1 MTWIIGKWDE
11 IKTAISDA
19 WTAFTSWMDEKVI
32 QPVKTALAPVLEWIN
47 TYIITPIK
55 AVIDP
60 IIDLI
65 KQITG
70 WCETPAT
77 KQITITQ
84 QTVVETIYKSTGTKP
99 TVEEAKAMA
108 GGDPMNVLGLNGKPY
123 KPSNDFNNPFGIDL
137 KELEYKA
144 AGGFVDEGQLFI
156 AREAG
161 AEMVGSMNGR
171 TAVANNDQIVEG
183 IAGGVAAGQ
192 AEQNALLRQQNSILM
207 QLLNKNFTATV
218 APSAALGRVNAQSAA
233 MYSKMTG
240 V

>member
-1 MTWIIGKWDE
+1 MFNAENTKYV
-11 IKTAISDA
+11 IKSASDLGTTLGQSLGGSFGSALSSKANGAISA
-19 WTAFTSWMDEKVI
+19 V
-32 QPVKTALAPVLEWIN
+32 QTALN
-47 TYIITPIK
+47 
-55 AVIDP
+55 
-60 IIDLI
+60 
-65 KQITG
+65 
-70 WCETPAT
+70 
-77 KQITITQ
+77 
-84 QTVVETIYKSTGTKP
+84 GTLSK
-99 TVEEAKAMA
+99 MR
-108 GGDPMNVLGLNGKPY
+108 GGQLNSSGKFEFQKVTLY
-123 KPSNDFNNPFGIDL
+123 AD
-137 KELEYKA
+137 
-144 AGGFVDEGQLFI
+144 GGFPTEGQLFI

-192 AEQNALLRQQNSILM
+192 AEQNALLRQQNNILM

>member
-1 MTWIIGKWDE
+1 MIAGFEDLFGKNYS
-11 IKTAISDA
+11 TTVS
-19 WTAFTSWMDEKVI
+19 V
-32 QPVKTALAPVLEWIN
+32 
-47 TYIITPIK
+47 
-55 AVIDP
+55 
-60 IIDLI
+60 
-65 KQITG
+65 
-70 WCETPAT
+70 
-77 KQITITQ
+77 TQ
-84 QTVVETIYKSTGTKP
+84 QTIVETIYKSTGTKV
-99 TVEEAKAMA
+99 TVEEAKNMA
-108 GGDPMNVLGLNGKPY
+108 GGDPMNALQTNSYQEKT
-123 KPSNDFNNPFGIDL
+123 KNDPNNPFGIDL
-137 KELEYKA
+137 KELTGYA
-144 AGGFVDEGQLFI
+144 SGGFPDEGQLFI